1 MGKAED
7 LIEAAR
13 AGNYPMVEKI
23 LRWEFPFVFLL
34 TNHHIISFSA

>member
-23 LRWEFPFVFLL
+23 LRWEFPFVL
-34 TNHHIISFSA
+34 TNHHIISFLA